1 MLPRRS
7 LGYGTMKQIALAL
20 ALALGIACTTP
31 RERIEPASPLSMPP
45 ECEQTLADFDCWLRS
60 GDNAPASVTQVVAS
74 LRESFRQQLEESGQ
88 SDLLSRCTSIA
99 RVRSQAFVASGCGR
113 APLLSART
121 SSTLQ
126 KPAPCGQG
134 AFFFIRND
142 AKIVGCH
149 VECVTAADCPAPQS
163 CTGLGSAVGGPTDQP
178 FCQ

>member
-1 MLPRRS
+1 M
-7 LGYGTMKQIALAL
+7 MKQIALAL
-20 ALALGIACTTP
+20 ALAPGMACTA
-31 RERIEPASPLSMPP
+31 RERIEPAPPLSMPP
-45 ECEQTLADFDCWLRS
+45 DCEQTLADFDCWLRS
-60 GDNAPASVTQVVAS
+60 GDNAPATVAQVVAS
-74 LRESFRQQLEESGQ
+74 LRESFRRQLEESGQ
-88 SDLLSRCTSIA
+88 RDLLSRCTSIA
-99 RVRSQAFVASGCGR
+99 RVRAQAFVAVGCGR
-113 APLLSART
+113 APLLSAQK

-149 VECVTAADCPAPQS
+149 AECVTAADCPAPQS